1 MRKLT
6 GPLSPVEIA
15 LRARPTGVTLSRW
28 LCDELRRAI
37 LEERLPRGI
46 RMPGTRTFAAQYK
59 IARRTAVTVYEQ
71 LQSEGYLTSSLGSG
85 TVVNSRLP
93 EDWLG
98 EIPAKTSAFP
108 KKLPHKAVSHPPRT
122 EFEEVMSPGPARPF
136 HPIAPDLSEF
146 PIDTW
151 ARLSSRRL
159 RRIPTSILARGE
171 LAGFRPLR
179 ESVAAYLGSSRGVTR
194 SPDEIIIVSGVQQ
207 ALDLLAR
214 LLITPGDHVW
224 VEDPG
229 YTGAVDAFRQAG
241 ACIIPVKV
249 DAAGFDPGLAGRLSK
264 TARLAYV
271 TPAHQFVLGATMPVE
286 RRLSL
291 LSMARERCAYV
302 IEDDYDSEFRFA
314 GQPIP
319 ALQSLDRA
327 DSIIYTGSF
336 NKVLFPSLRIGYIAL
351 PPALVEAVLKLR
363 WQTDRYPP
371 GLTQAVLC
379 DFIAEGHFGRHV
391 RRMRELYAARLCSF
405 QTHGSRYLG
414 ELLELPRVEAGM
426 NIPARLSNGMSS
438 IQAHALADVAGIVS
452 IPLDRYALRR
462 RDLNGLL
469 LGFAAFTDREIREGA
484 IKLARALRA

>member
-1 MRKLT
+1 
-6 GPLSPVEIA
+6 
-15 LRARPTGVTLSRW
+15 
-28 LCDELRRAI
+28 
-37 LEERLPRGI
+37 
-46 RMPGTRTFAAQYK
+46 
-59 IARRTAVTVYEQ
+59 
-71 LQSEGYLTSSLGSG
+71 
-85 TVVNSRLP
+85 
-93 EDWLG
+93 
-98 EIPAKTSAFP
+98 
-108 KKLPHKAVSHPPRT
+108 
-122 EFEEVMSPGPARPF
+122 
-136 HPIAPDLSEF
+136 
-146 PIDTW
+146 
-151 ARLSSRRL
+151 
-159 RRIPTSILARGE
+159 
-171 LAGFRPLR
+171 
-179 ESVAAYLGSSRGVTR
+179 
-194 SPDEIIIVSGVQQ
+194 
-207 ALDLLAR
+207 
-214 LLITPGDHVW
+214 
-224 VEDPG
+224 
-229 YTGAVDAFRQAG
+229 
-241 ACIIPVKV
+241 
-249 DAAGFDPGLAGRLSK
+249 
-264 TARLAYV
+264 
-271 TPAHQFVLGATMPVE
+271 MPVE